1 MDFPRLSTF
10 VRVAESGSFN
20 KAGELGNITSTAVIK
35 QMNLLEEEVGV
46 KLFDRTHRGLR
57 LTKAGQSF
65 LKDVRYIQKYMGEAE
80 KRARKAMM
88 EEENLIR
95 IGTSPLTPAEA
106 FTEIW
111 PQIHKLCPEMQF
123 RIVPFENTPEN
134 AAEILGNLGQN
145 IDVVLGIID
154 EALLELRTCDGFILY
169 DVPIS
174 ISLSLDHPLA
184 QKERLSI
191 DDLHG
196 QRLLLMHRG
205 WSSSVDR
212 MRSDLVEKHPQIEIV
227 DFDFY
232 DLEIFNR
239 CSTSEDL
246 LMTVSGWSN
255 VHPMLRDIP
264 VDWPYAIPYGIFY
277 AYDPSPTVERLLDA
291 VSCIDFKQKVTSR
304 GK

>member
-1 MDFPRLSTF
+1 
-10 VRVAESGSFN
+10 
-20 KAGELGNITSTAVIK
+20 
-35 QMNLLEEEVGV
+35 MNLLGEEVGV

-145 IDVVLGIID
+145 IDVVLGIFD
-154 EALLELRTCDGFILY
+154 EALLELRKCDGFILY

-191 DDLHG
+191 EDLHG

-239 CSTSEDL
+239 CSTSKDL

-255 VHPMLRDIP
+255 VHPMLRDLP
-264 VDWPYAIPYGIFY
+264 

>member
-1 MDFPRLSTF
+1 
-10 VRVAESGSFN
+10 
-20 KAGELGNITSTAVIK
+20 
-35 QMNLLEEEVGV
+35 MNLLEEEVGV

-145 IDVVLGIID
+145 IDVVLGIFD
-154 EALLELRTCDGFILY
+154 EALLELRKCDGFIVY

-184 QKERLSI
+184 QKERLRFHNLQACGRISRGSVPCRTSSSGCRSRRRSSPAR
-191 DDLHG
+191 HRSAACSSSHRYG
-196 QRLLLMHRG
+196 PRRG
-205 WSSSVDR
+205 WLESASQAC
-212 MRSDLVEKHPQIEIV
+212 RSTRPHSGLHLHNPRTGGSATSQGC
-227 DFDFY
+227 
-232 DLEIFNR
+232 
-239 CSTSEDL
+239 CSPAS
-246 LMTVSGWSN
+246 
-255 VHPMLRDIP
+255 RDPI
-264 VDWPYAIPYGIFY
+264 
-277 AYDPSPTVERLLDA
+277 
-291 VSCIDFKQKVTSR
+291 
-304 GK
+304 